1 MAKDTVEKQIEES
14 LGLYPRFNREEAQ
27 AQAKRK
33 PPPLDELNY
42 NKPLVSYKKTTNA
55 PSGQDKI
62 ADISSLSR
70 LNSPPP
76 QGEKE
81 SLNVGPF
88 TYNSGRNS
96 LTGSAFVEKKSTP
109 NTTYP
114 DGAVVNTQGKA
125 VGIAVNGRLLLNKEG
140 DNSLTAGFNKVKN
153 TSNTN
158 VQLPDGKT
166 QQFSDGSTAKG
177 YNLGATLG
185 RFIFDARK
193 NTSTKGKDRY
203 SGKVTYLLGDNADIS
218 IQDSTGGDT
227 TVGFGFRKSFNHG
240 GLASEHQDSDPEEMG
255 YVEQAIKLFGSTI
268 GFPNALDIFK
278 GEPEETPEV
287 VAPEVVAPEVV
298 APEVM
303 APEVVAPEV
312 VTPADTQTQEAFD
325 LDTADSTQS
334 DEVAPLTNP
343 QEEAT
348 VEPIES
354 VELDNAIDD
363 AVEEAI
369 DSVVQTDD
377 EKYADDA
384 QYQEFGIPTGQDDRE
399 VSVVTNKI
407 VELGYLIRERAL
419 RAVTRLD
426 NVEYVPTGPFR
437 MLSGLTQKANLE
449 TVNKFIT
456 QALGAVDKNQ
466 DVSKEGVNWCAAF
479 VNHILTELGADTLG
493 KGEKGYND
501 YLRIRADAYKDYGQ
515 DIYTRKDGLE
525 NYGKP
530 IDFNSMQEGD
540 IILIDFDPPGK
551 DGHGQV
557 DHVGFW
563 AGNKVRG
570 QEEGFVSVIGGNQ
583 GPSDEFIDPALQG
596 QEKYGVTIKRN
607 TYRNANILGVR
618 RITYDNDAAII
629 AEDQKKKDR
638 MSIFHGLEP
647 SAASFISTDEVNAS
661 NAPRKSLRPQ
671 LRPDTLPTPTT
682 DFEGNPIKTYAE
694 GGLTSM
700 DDQTQMAFALGGE
713 AETVDPVS
721 GNDVPPGSLP
731 EEVRDDIDAKLSEGE
746 YVVPADVV
754 RFFGV
759 KYFEDLRMEAKMGL
773 QQMDADGR
781 IGGEPVPAEQP
792 QGQEDS
798 MDVAQLKAA
807 LSESGMYAGGL
818 TDGNSLDAFID
829 DASRSPMV
837 NGRMR
842 ANGATV
848 KMAVGGLATGNFGD
862 VTKVDGIIK
871 ELMTAANNNPTLMDK
886 LASKG
891 IMVNKTGANQ
901 TPKQMEQSNKPNSSK
916 EPVLEA
922 AEGALVEPR
931 AFAIG
936 GGAEADTSQQTS
948 PFDFNSA
955 SNPFTTLGGNLFKAA
970 GLQDAIKTVDGTL
983 LNEKG
988 EIKQIV
994 LIAPDGTEIA
1004 VAWNTLAPLPPGFTQ
1019 KETDELSTEDV
1030 QFESA
1035 SSSPVVVMSSQ
1046 GPRKLDSRAGE
1057 SDNRVNSVNT
1067 NPKTGGFNWAT
1078 ASAEDVNKRLQN
1090 NKNMR
1095 FGGSIAGI
1103 LAGLAPPVSLA
1114 IGIAQGA
1121 YNRAENTKAKERLEQ
1136 LKQEGNWNPLEKGI
1150 MSNEDYA
1157 TAIKNLTDPLKKAQ
1171 TELRD
1176 DALRFNTTSGSLS
1189 EANRQQD
1196 GSSIQSMVQAG
1207 IKFLADKIVGTTYD
1221 AVASTRQAGQTAP
1234 DAVRAVPPASYAP
1247 NTFGFAAQ
1255 QPEPVP
1261 EERVAQQAAATERL
1275 YTKEAKAKRAAE
1287 READRVSTR
1296 DARVASGELRKNKNG
1311 GGYSYAGSAAGLED
1325 YRASKEKEFEETR
1338 TEAAKDFFGGFFGN
1352 EGGLVAKPA
1361 AKQKNNKTTQRRKGL
1376 GTRP

>member
-1 MAKDTVEKQIEES
+1 MLMAKDTVENQIEES

-33 PPPLDELNY
+33 PPSLDELNY

-96 LTGSAFVEKKSTP
+96 LTGSAFVEKRSTP

-125 VGIAVNGRLLLNKEG
+125 VGLAINGRLLLNKEG

-227 TVGFGFRKSFNHG
+227 TLGFNFRKSFNHG

-287 VAPEVVAPEVV
+287 VAPEV
-298 APEVM
+298 M

-312 VTPADTQTQEAFD
+312 ATPEVVAPEVVAPADTQTQEAFE
-325 LDTADSTQS
+325 LDTDDSIQS

-343 QEEAT
+343 QEEPT

-377 EKYADDA
+377 EKYANDA

-437 MLSGLTQKANLE
+437 MLSGLTQIANLE
-449 TVNKFIT
+449 TVNKFLK
-456 QALGAVDKNQ
+456 QAVGYKASDFKNTGGVDPKL
-466 DVSKEGVNWCAAF
+466 DVSKEGINWCAAF

-493 KGEKGYND
+493 KGKKGYNA
-501 YLRIRADAYKDYGQ
+501 YLRNRADAYKDYGQ

-583 GPSDEFIDPALQG
+583 GPSNDFIDPALQG
-596 QEKYGVTIKRN
+596 QEQYGVTIKRN

-629 AEDQKKKDR
+629 AEDQKSRDR

-661 NAPRKSLRPQ
+661 NAPRKSLTP
-671 LRPDTLPTPTT
+671 LVRPDTLPTPTT
-682 DFEGNPIKTYAE
+682 DFEGNPIKTYAQ

-700 DDQTQMAFALGGE
+700 NDQTQMAFALGGE

-759 KYFEDLRMEAKMGL
+759 KYFEDLRAEAKMGL

-781 IGGEPVPAEQP
+781 IGGEPVLESQP
-792 QGQEDS
+792 QGPNDS
-798 MDVAQLKAA
+798 MDVAELKAA
-807 LSESGMYAGGL
+807 LSKSGMYAGGL
-818 TDGNSLDAFID
+818 AKGDTIDSFID
-829 DASRSPMV
+829 DASRDPMV

-842 ANGATV
+842 AGGATV
-848 KMAVGGLATGNFGD
+848 KMAVGGLVPTGTYGD
-862 VTKVDGIIK
+862 VNKVDGLIK
-871 ELMTAANNNPTLMDK
+871 QLMTAANKDPSLMK
-886 LASKG
+886 RLASKG
-891 IMVNKTGANQ
+891 ITLNKTGANQ
-901 TPKQMEQSNKPNSSK
+901 DSNEMKKTNRPK
-916 EPVLEA
+916 EPIKA
-922 AEGALVEPR
+922 AAGTY
-931 AFAIG
+931 I
-936 GGAEADTSQQTS
+936 
-948 PFDFNSA
+948 NY
-955 SNPFTTLGGNLFKAA
+955 SNNYDDYNTLGAKMFMDANVGDPKA
-970 GLQDAIKTVDGTL
+970 LINSTL
-983 LNEKG
+983 LSEKG
-988 EIKQIV
+988 EITQIT
-994 LIAPDGTEIA
+994 LIAPDGSEIP
-1004 VAWNTLAPLPPGFTQ
+1004 VAWNTSMPIPPGFSV
-1019 KETDELSTEDV
+1019 KGEETEDKSDPDKPKGLAEREDGAEQRAQDAIQDKV
-1030 QFESA
+1030 TQAERFNYDIATPEELYDKLKGA
-1035 SSSPVVVMSSQ
+1035 NNARNIAAVAGVVA
-1046 GPRKLDSRAGE
+1046 GPLGIVISTAA
-1057 SDNRVNSVNT
+1057 SVNNSIVT
-1067 NPKTGGFNWAT
+1067 RRVEKELEKRIADNTIDPKTGLGNAKGDVKT
-1078 ASAEDVNKRLQN
+1078 VEDL
-1090 NKNMR
+1090 MD
-1095 FGGSIAGI
+1095 IT
-1103 LAGLAPPVSLA
+1103 
-1114 IGIAQGA
+1114 
-1121 YNRAENTKAKERLEQ
+1121 NTEKAKAST
-1136 LKQEGNWNPLEKGI
+1136 G
-1150 MSNEDYA
+1150 
-1157 TAIKNLTDPLKKAQ
+1157 
-1171 TELRD
+1171 
-1176 DALRFNTTSGSLS
+1176 
-1189 EANRQQD
+1189 
-1196 GSSIQSMVQAG
+1196 
-1207 IKFLADKIVGTTYD
+1207 FLADIIGKPFDKFFDGIVDKAIISDKEYFGTD
-1221 AVASTRQAGQTAP
+1221 IPLPTRIDNLPTTTTEGIGVDPKEVSRLNQ
-1234 DAVRAVPPASYAP
+1234 
-1247 NTFGFAAQ
+1247 
-1255 QPEPVP
+1255 E
-1261 EERVAQQAAATERL
+1261 QQAATSSRL
-1275 YTKEAKAKRAAE
+1275 SREAKQ
-1287 READRVSTR
+1287 REAR
-1296 DARVASGELRKNKNG
+1296 
-1311 GGYSYAGSAAGLED
+1311 
-1325 YRASKEKEFEETR
+1325 
-1338 TEAAKDFFGGFFGN
+1338 EAAQKQNTESGSDERRAQDTIDALNRGEGISDPLNERGDSDFDLGGDLDSGIDGN
-1352 EGGLVAKPA
+1352 KASYGSISSGGIYQEGGLVAKPA
-1361 AKQKNNKTTQRRKGL
+1361 NKKQNKKRTTQRRKGL